1 MPFSLTVLFLGRF
14 DPFQG
19 FVTSSQ
25 LFVRSCHD
33 GVYSM
38 LGPITQRK
46 SNDATVN
53 PHGSSSDERTI
64 AHT

>member
-14 DPFQG
+14 DPFQE
-19 FVTSSQ
+19 FVTSRQ

-38 LGPITQRK
+38 LGA
-46 SNDATVN
+46 DAGRLRSMKVQSPNESRMT
-53 PHGSSSDERTI
+53 RR
-64 AHT
+64 